1 MSPTISTVKK
11 GAKSSGRQTNNSLS
25 TISGHVLI
33 ESASTLKS
41 NDSKQSNSNNASSGK
56 ANESKK
62 SIKVSNNSN
71 KNNAKTEKKSARNLP
86 ATTPQ
91 KASSSSV

>member
-1 MSPTISTVKK
+1 MSPTISAAKK

-25 TISGHVLI
+25 SLPGNVII

-41 NDSKQSNSNNASSGK
+41 NDSKQSNSNASSGK

-62 SIKVSNNSN
+62 STKIPNSTN
-71 KNNAKTEKKSARNLP
+71 KNNAKTEKKSVRNST
-86 ATTPQ
+86 AAAPQ
-91 KASSSSV
+91 KASASTV